1 MFGCR
6 LSENRLVGRKIALMA
21 IPYQQKGGSLLFF
34 RVAEKMDS

>member
-6 LSENRLVGRKIALMA
+6 LSENRLAGREIASIA

-34 RVAEKMDS
+34 RVAEK